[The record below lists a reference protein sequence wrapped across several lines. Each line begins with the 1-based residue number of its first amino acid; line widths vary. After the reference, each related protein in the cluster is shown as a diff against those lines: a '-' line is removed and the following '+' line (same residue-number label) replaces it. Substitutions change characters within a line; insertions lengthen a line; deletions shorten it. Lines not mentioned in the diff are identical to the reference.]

1 MIGPDEPVSGEI
13 MRTFRT
19 LSVAS
24 LLVFASLLLLAGCA
38 GGRPSAAP
46 VPPFLEALEVWP
58 DVYRQNFEKI
68 RSFTG
73 KARLSVESEQFSG
86 NVSMETNWINPE
98 RLFLKVEGPLG
109 LDVGQIFVGANR
121 FIWYNQ
127 YENHF
132 ISGSVNDPYLNRF
145 MRTNI
150 TFADMKYNVLGYAGN
165 WEEPLQLRNGMHG
178 VFFTQ
183 IEDIEY
189 QYLVNPETGLLENYE
204 ARREGRPF
212 MRYDFKNYRVI
223 DGIYVPMIIQI
234 TMIDQKERITI
245 FYTDI
250 VLNQPVD
257 LQKLTIQIPSKVVQL
272 NVNE

>member
-1 MIGPDEPVSGEI
+1 

-19 LSVAS
+19 LSVAN
-24 LLVFASLLLLAGCA
+24 LLVIASLLLLAGCA
-38 GGRPSAAP
+38 GGRPSASP

-86 NVSMETNWINPE
+86 NVSMETNWVNPE

-165 WEEPLQLRNGMHG
+165 WTEPLQLRNGMHG

-250 VLNQPVD
+250 ALNQPVD